1 MFHTY
6 VLQSQKDGSKYVG
19 FTERSP
25 SDRLIDHN
33 QSKVKSTKNKQ
44 PWNLI
49 YYEGYIDK
57 KDALSREKFLK
68 GGSGNRYIKNQLKYY
83 LSKNKKQRTRVFSR

>member
-1 MFHTY
+1 MTWGNMYHIY

-19 FTERSP
+19 FTERTP
-25 SDRLIDHN
+25 FERLVDHN

-49 YYEGYIDK
+49 YYEGYINK
-57 KDALSREKFLK
+57 KDALHREKFLK
-68 GGSGNRYIKNQLKYY
+68 SGSGNRFLKNQLSYY
-83 LSKNKKQRTRVFSR
+83 LSKRKN